1 MANPVALITGASS
14 GIGVAL
20 ARVFSRNGHALA
32 LVARRK
38 VRLDA
43 LASEI
48 EQASGKR
55 PLVIVADLPKPEA
68 PAQIKQA
75 LDAAD
80 LEPSYIVNNA
90 GFGLFGPAFTRDRN
104 EQ

>member
-1 MANPVALITGASS
+1 MADPVTLITGASS

-20 ARVFSRNGHALA
+20 ARVFARDGHTLA

-48 EQASGKR
+48 EQATDGTARWLLCMNST
-55 PLVIVADLPKPEA
+55 A
-68 PAQIKQA
+68 
-75 LDAAD
+75 
-80 LEPSYIVNNA
+80 
-90 GFGLFGPAFTRDRN
+90 
-104 EQ
+104 